1 MKSKTAGMEVNLGWE
16 CSGRLQSGA
25 PLAWAIAAWI
35 RRAHVSV
42 GDNGHHV
49 GGSNHG
55 GINSCLVLV
64 RRLATLHKRDA
75 EQIIQQDLER
85 ISFHRVSIWHRAA
98 TLSRRGKCKSYNM
111 PDLLATQMEE
121 WSLWFWHTSTPVLL
135 IGPDYGTVRQ
145 PQPNHVIIR
154 LDSGKGAQ
162 TSWGPIET
170 DIKLG
175 SVCRLH
181 QNQAAL

>member
-1 MKSKTAGMEVNLGWE
+1 MKSQTAGMEVNLGWE
-16 CSGRLQSGA
+16 CSGRLQNGA
-25 PLAWAIAAWI
+25 PLAWPIAAWI

-85 ISFHRVSIWHRAA
+85 ISFHRDSIWHRAA
-98 TLSRRGKCKSYNM
+98 TLSWRGKCKSYNTA
-111 PDLLATQMEE
+111 DL
-121 WSLWFWHTSTPVLL
+121 
-135 IGPDYGTVRQ
+135 Q
-145 PQPNHVIIR
+145 PRWKNEVC
-154 LDSGKGAQ
+154 DSGTLAPQ
-162 TSWGPIET
+162 CYLLDLTRELCVRP
-170 DIKLG
+170 
-175 SVCRLH
+175 
-181 QNQAAL
+181 NQIMS